1 LKHPKSLAEQIK
13 AYTDMIEVHLRK
25 PASSNRCDSNIFEDK
40 WTPPPEDK
48 VWMNV
53 DAALFKSSKRMGVGI
68 VIRNHNG
75 ECVAACSELIP
86 DVMMPELA
94 EALAVR
100 RAMTLAR
107 GEAYDKIMWATDFL
121 FVVHHINSSTLD
133 RSFLGVVIQDIKK
146 EAEMF
151 SSYSF
156 FHVPR
161 KRNVSAHVLARHSET
176 FGLVTYRFGV
186 PDCICEILC
195 NDLC

>member
-1 LKHPKSLAEQIK
+1 
-13 AYTDMIEVHLRK
+13 
-25 PASSNRCDSNIFEDK
+25 
-40 WTPPPEDK
+40 
-48 VWMNV
+48 MNV

-86 DVMMPELA
+86 DVTAPELA

-107 GEAYDKIMWATDFL
+107 EEGYDKIMLATDCL
-121 FVVHHINSSTLD
+121 SVVHHINSSTLD

-156 FHVPR
+156 FLIPR
-161 KRNVSAHVLARHSET
+161 KRNVSAHVLACRSET
-176 FGLVTYRFGV
+176 FGSVTYRFGV
-186 PDCICEILC
+186 PDCIREILC
-195 NDLC
+195 NDLS